1 MRCPKCQY
9 ISFDHGDKCRNC
21 GYEFSLSV
29 DPESVDLPIRSDD
42 DQANP
47 LSDLSLAWVDD
58 PHQGRASGAAPTPDP
73 ESFPLRADPTTP
85 VPDSAR
91 PIASPFDLP
100 LFRDRA
106 IDDDAPLVSAP
117 AVPRVPLSVRK
128 GLPVVPRQA
137 GRRGLPQEPQL
148 DLEPNDRR
156 AGSGRRP
163 ASHPDPHAPSHTVAV
178 DTDAAPAGARLLAG
192 LVDVVL
198 LAGIDA
204 AVLHFTLKLC
214 GLTYAEIGVLPVA
227 PFAAFILLLDGTYLT
242 AFTAAGG
249 QSIGKMLGG
258 IRVVPSDPEAWADR
272 VPLGQAVL
280 RAAAYFASA
289 LPLGLGFLPALIGA
303 DKRAIHDRL
312 AHTRVVKA

>member
-29 DPESVDLPIRSDD
+29 DSDALDRPIESDD
-42 DQANP
+42 DEP
-47 LSDLSLAWVDD
+47 ESLSDLSLDWLDD
-58 PHQGRASGAAPTPDP
+58 AHQERRSMAPPTPDP
-73 ESFPLRADPTTP
+73 ESFPLRAEPTTP

-106 IDDDAPLVSAP
+106 IDDAPLVSAP

-128 GLPVVPRQA
+128 GLPIVPRPA
-137 GRRGLPQEPQL
+137 ARRGLPQEPQL
-148 DLEPNDRR
+148 DLEPGDR

-163 ASHPDPHAPSHTVAV
+163 ASHPDPHAPSHTVPV
-178 DTDAAPAGARLLAG
+178 DTAAAPAGARLLAG

-198 LAGIDA
+198 LAAIDA
-204 AVLHFTLKLC
+204 AVLHSTLSLC
-214 GLTYAEIGVLPVA
+214 GLTYAEIGVLPMA
-227 PFAAFILLLDGTYLT
+227 PFAAFILLLNGTYLT

-249 QSIGKMLGG
+249 QTIGKMLGG
-258 IRVVPSDPEAWADR
+258 IRVVPSDPAARADR
-272 VPLGQAVL
+272 VPLAQAVL
-280 RAAAYFASA
+280 RAVAYFASA